1 MEFTI
6 LFITIIFVSVF
17 QIFVPFFTKR
27 TVVFGVS
34 IPYEQV
40 KHPKVM
46 KYKKIYAIMTS
57 IMALIVLVGF
67 FFWNQGKNVNE
78 AQLALAGMMIPFIV
92 LLVGLALY
100 LYFHYKMTKLKK
112 SQNWYREVKQ
122 VYYTDLAIRSK
133 DEMLVSYAHLMPI
146 IISAGLVI
154 LTANVY
160 DRLPNQIPTHWGP
173 TGQADAYSNKSWITV
188 LGLPIILIIMQLMF
202 FAINLFTKK
211 SGIKINPGNVTS
223 SKLRQ
228 LRLRKYTS
236 WFLFVVNILIS
247 LLFAILQLN
256 LIYENIMNE
265 TFMMILPLAF
275 LVITLAGT
283 IWLAV
288 KVGSVDSDFEGK
300 PIIENTNK
308 VEGMDEDKYWKG
320 GLFYFNRNDPS
331 VFVEKRFGIG
341 YTLNFAHPIGY
352 LIIILPII
360 LIVIVPFFF
369 NK

>member
-17 QIFVPFFTKR
+17 QIFIPFFAKR

-34 IPYEQV
+34 IPYEQINN
-40 KHPKVM
+40 PKVM
-46 KYKKIYAIMTS
+46 KYKKIYAIITS
-57 IMALIVLVGF
+57 IMALIVLGGF
-67 FFWNQGKNVNE
+67 FFWNQGQNVNE
-78 AQLALAGMMIPFIV
+78 TQLALAGMMLPFIV

-100 LYFHYKMTKLKK
+100 LYFHFTISKLKK

-122 VYYTDLAIRSK
+122 VYYADLAIRSK
-133 DEMLVSYAHLMPI
+133 DEMLAPFAHLMPI

-154 LTANVY
+154 LTVNVY
-160 DRLPNQIPTHWGP
+160 DRLPSQIPTHWGP
-173 TGQADAYSNKSWITV
+173 TGQADAFSNKSWMTV

-236 WFLFVVNILIS
+236 WFLFVVNILLS
-247 LLFAILQLN
+247 LLFAILHLN
-256 LIYENIMNE
+256 LIYENVINE
-265 TFMMILPLAF
+265 TFMMILPLGF
-275 LVITLAGT
+275 MVITLAGT

-300 PIIENTNK
+300 PIMENTNN
-308 VEGMDEDKYWKG
+308 VEAMDEDKYWKG
-320 GLFYFNRNDPS
+320 GLFYYNRNDPS

-341 YTLNFAHPIGY
+341 YTLNFANPIGY
-352 LIIILPII
+352 LIIILPIVLICI
-360 LIVIVPFFF
+360 LPFFF